1 MRRVFCLL
9 LAMACAPDLGPP
21 DFLVDRPR
29 IIAIKATP
37 AEVAP
42 GASATWQVLA
52 VGPSGPLDASAA
64 VWGLCTTPLSL
75 TESGTVATACEGDL
89 PAIAQ
94 GKAPSIAVS
103 QDSCSVFGPII
114 SSATLRSR
122 NPDATGGYYQPVQV
136 RFSGNT
142 AFAQERLLC
151 PLAQATLAL
160 SLDFSSRYR
169 ANQNPVI
176 AAFAVPATVSAGQQV
191 SLTIS
196 WDASSV
202 EVYPVFDAPNLRLVD
217 TAEVMSVSWYATGGT
232 LAQDKTSAVALSSS
246 NTWTAPASGTI
257 FLWAVL
263 HDSRGG
269 LDFASAQAVVSG
281 PR

>member
-1 MRRVFCLL
+1 MRRALFLL
-9 LAMACAPDLGPP
+9 LAAACAPDLGPP

-42 GASATWQVLA
+42 GASATYQVLA
-52 VGPSGPLDASAA
+52 AGPSGPLDASAA

-75 TESGTVATACEGDL
+75 TESGTVATACEADL
-89 PAIAQ
+89 PAVAQ

-103 QDSCSVFGPII
+103 QDSCSTFGPII

-136 RFSGNT
+136 RFSGVT

-151 PLAQATLAL
+151 PLAQATLAI
-160 SLDFSSRYR
+160 SLDFANRYK
-169 ANQNPVI
+169 ANQNPAI
-176 AAFAVPATVSAGQQV
+176 TGFSVPATVAAGQQLQ
-191 SLTIS
+191 LTVS
-196 WDASSV
+196 WDHGSV

-217 TAEVMSVSWYATGGT
+217 TAEVMSVSWYATGGS
-232 LAQDKTSAVALSSS
+232 LAHDKTGAVGLSAT
-246 NTWTAPASGTI
+246 NTWTAPASGTV
-257 FLWAVL
+257 FFWAVL

-269 LDFASAQAVVSG
+269 VDFAQRQASVGG
-281 PR
+281 P